1 MAYITKEYL
10 QTQFTN
16 FATRISTVFAKK
28 TELPTKTSD
37 LTNDDGFITNAVNNL
52 VNYYTKSETYTKDEI
67 ASLIASISTMSLKK
81 VDSLPTTDI
90 STTTIYLVPKE
101 TSGTDN
107 VYNSSG
113 VITTSDRNKKHDIE
127 EISDDFSKAIIDG
140 LIPSSFKFNDGSS
153 GRTHFGIIA
162 QDLEKLLELLGIS
175 TTDFAPLVKEY
186 PDKEVEIEN
195 PDYDEND
202 ENSQK
207 YINKLEKDYD
217 AEPIYNVR
225 YEEFIMILVKYCQCL
240 KKKDL
245 DLEKRLSEL
254 EEKVNTL
261 IAG

>member
-107 VYNSSG
+107 VYTEYIYVDNKWEIIGETSTNLDDYVTDAELSTILASY
-113 VITTSDRNKKHDIE
+113 VKTTDVETSNI
-127 EISDDFSKAIIDG
+127 DFS
-140 LIPSSFKFNDGSS
+140 SY
-153 GRTHFGIIA
+153 
-162 QDLEKLLELLGIS
+162 
-175 TTDFAPLVKEY
+175 FA
-186 PDKEVEIEN
+186 
-195 PDYDEND
+195 
-202 ENSQK
+202 
-207 YINKLEKDYD
+207 
-217 AEPIYNVR
+217 
-225 YEEFIMILVKYCQCL
+225 
-240 KKKDL
+240 
-245 DLEKRLSEL
+245 
-254 EEKVNTL
+254 
-261 IAG
+261 